1 VCLPTLRVV
10 SKAASIFLA
19 TLSPVVEEL
28 EGALAEEGITSRVLR
43 SADEALVLLEQARNP
58 LLVLDGELPIEDV
71 RQLYERAHGFP
82 AIPLLLLFPAAGL
95 PFKTRSA
102 RGRVEERVTKP
113 AQALELALRVKALML
128 RAGYSVPARRAQ
140 AVAAAPIVQPTDD
153 RASEGKIV
161 AVFSV
166 KGGAGKSTI
175 AVNLA
180 VGLAQ
185 LYRRKT
191 LLVDADVWFGDVGV
205 LLDVKG
211 GRSLADICDGDD
223 VDLFGLPKAITP
235 HTSGIS
241 VLQRPPNPVTVE
253 KLNPR
258 VVARTI
264 ITYKSLYEYVLVDT
278 GPSLDDINLQILDA
292 ADHILLVATPELT
305 AIHNCSRFLVLAET
319 LGYSDKISL
328 VLNRANSGIDGDS
341 IVQTLQVPILSRIVS
356 AGRLVVEAANAGTS
370 IMQMDPLRREPITHD
385 FVRLVELVVGE
396 PRPEQQPGLA
406 ATKGGDSWKRKLPF
420 FRRVA

>member
-1 VCLPTLRVV
+1 MT
-10 SKAASIFLA
+10 KAASIFIA
-19 TLSPVVEEL
+19 TLDPDVEEL
-28 EGALAEEGITSRVLR
+28 QAALNAEGILSRVVR
-43 SADEALVLLEQARNP
+43 SADEALGQLDEARNP
-58 LLVLDGELPIEDV
+58 LLVLDCDLPIQDV
-71 RQLYERAHGFP
+71 RRLYERAHGFP
-82 AIPLLLLFPAAGL
+82 AFPLLLLFPAGGTVN
-95 PFKTRSA
+95 FKARSA
-102 RGRVEERVTKP
+102 RGRLEERVTKP
-113 AQALELALRVKALML
+113 AQALELDLRVKALML
-128 RAGYSVPARRAQ
+128 RAGYTVPRRTAEPTP
-140 AVAAAPIVQPTDD
+140 AAPTAPSEEGST
-153 RASEGKIV
+153 EGKVV

-211 GRSLADICDGDD
+211 KNSLADICDGDE

-235 HTSGIS
+235 HASGIS
-241 VLQRPPNPVTVE
+241 VLLRPPNPVTVE

-258 VVARTI
+258 VVARSI
-264 ITYKSLYEYVLVDT
+264 ITYKSLFEYVLVDT

-292 ADHILLVATPELT
+292 ADRILLVATPELT

-341 IVQTLQVPILSRIVS
+341 IAHTLQVPILSRVVS
-356 AGRLVVEAANAGTS
+356 AGKLVVEAANAGTS
-370 IMQMDPLRREPITHD
+370 IIQMDPLQREQITQD
-385 FVRLVELVVGE
+385 FARLVELVVGE
-396 PRPEQQPGLA
+396 PRPELQVSAP
-406 ATKGGDSWKRKLPF
+406 ATKRNDAWTRKLPF
-420 FRRVA
+420 FRRAA

>member
-1 VCLPTLRVV
+1 MV
-10 SKAASIFLA
+10 F
-19 TLSPVVEEL
+19 
-28 EGALAEEGITSRVLR
+28 GAGG
-43 SADEALVLLEQARNP
+43 P
-58 LLVLDGELPIEDV
+58 
-71 RQLYERAHGFP
+71 
-82 AIPLLLLFPAAGL
+82 
-95 PFKTRSA
+95 PFKMRSS
-102 RGRVEERVTKP
+102 RGRLEERVTNQ

-128 RAGYSVPARRAQ
+128 RAGYAVPTRKLE
-140 AVAAAPIVQPTDD
+140 VVQPATPAPAQS
-153 RASEGKIV
+153 ASEIHDDSPTQGKVV

-185 LYRRKT
+185 MFRRKT

-205 LLDVKG
+205 LLDLKS

-223 VDLFGLPKAITP
+223 VDLFGLPKAVTP
-235 HTSGIS
+235 HASGIS
-241 VLQRPPNPVTVE
+241 ILQRPHNPVTVE

-264 ITYKSLYEYVLVDT
+264 TTYKSLYEYVLVDT

-305 AIHNCSRFLVLAET
+305 AIHNCSRFLVLSET

-328 VLNRANSGIDGDS
+328 VLNRANSGIDSDA
-341 IVQTLQVPILSRIVS
+341 IVQTLQVPIMSRIVS
-356 AGRLVVEAANAGTS
+356 SGRLVVEAANAGKS
-370 IMQMDPLRREPITHD
+370 IMQMDPLQKEPITQD
-385 FVRLVELVVGE
+385 FARLVELVVGQ
-396 PRPEQQPGLA
+396 PRPDQQVAHA
-406 ATKGGDSWKRKLPF
+406 ARTSSWKQKLPF
-420 FRRVA
+420 LRRAA